1 MKMPG
6 HSEFLIAD
14 WRVAPA
20 QGVLT
25 RGHEVVRLE
34 PKAMDVLV
42 YLASRPG
49 EVVTREEL
57 ERDVWRGA
65 LVGYDAV
72 TNTVIKLRKALQDDA
87 RKPRF
92 LATIPKKGYQLIAS
106 ITDPE
111 DAGAPGSLA
120 NGVPETLPRPWRR
133 WPAWTAG
140 RTGTFI
146 AALAVIVVLGLM
158 SLWIVDRNHGGEPPS
173 IVVLPFENLSADAM
187 QDYLADGIT
196 EDIITDLSKLSKILV
211 IASSTSSTFKG
222 KRVPSKQIG
231 TDLNVQYVLRGS
243 IQRLG
248 DKVRVT
254 AQLFDTNTGIT
265 TWAQRYD
272 RTVAQVFAVQDE
284 VTRSIVEALAVKITN
299 QEESLLAQRA
309 TSDLRAYD
317 YFQEGQRLF
326 NFSTREY
333 SEQAREAYRKAIE
346 LDPGYGRAYGAI
358 AVTLAFDYR
367 RGWTDT
373 PNETLDR
380 GLELA
385 KKAVALDHGSPQ
397 IYFALGFVHLA
408 RKEFVDAEK
417 AAARSLEIAP
427 NYADGYGLLALISNS
442 IGQPRRAMALVTKG
456 MRLNPYFTWQYLYVL
471 GTAYYMLGDYDAAIT
486 TLEEAQ
492 SRNENVVQTK
502 QLLAASYVN
511 AGRQDDAEW
520 VVDRLRILSPTATL
534 TEIERHLP
542 IERPEQMRALLDDLR
557 KAGLPE

>member
-1 MKMPG
+1 MPG
-6 HSEFLIAD
+6 LSEFFVGD

-25 RGHEVVRLE
+25 RGHEVVHLE

-106 ITDPE
+106 ITNPE
-111 DAGAPGSLA
+111 DADVPGSVP
-120 NGVPETLPRPWRR
+120 NRVPESLARPWRR
-133 WPAWTAG
+133 WPAWTAA
-140 RTGTFI
+140 RSAKLI
-146 AALAVIVVLGLM
+146 AALAVILVLGLT
-158 SLWIVDRNHGGEPPS
+158 SLWFAIRGHVGGPPS

-196 EDIITDLSKLSKILV
+196 EDIITDLSKLSDILV

-222 KRVPSKQIG
+222 KRVSSKQIG
-231 TDLNVQYVLRGS
+231 TDLGVQYVLRGS

-248 DKVRVT
+248 DEVRVT
-254 AQLFDTNTGIT
+254 AQLLNTNSGIT

-299 QEESLLAQRA
+299 REENLLARRA
-309 TSDLRAYD
+309 TNNLRAYD
-317 YFQEGQRLF
+317 YFQEGQRTYKV
-326 NFSTREY
+326 STRET

-346 LDPGYGRAYGAI
+346 LDPGYGRAYGAM

-385 KKAVALDHGSPQ
+385 QKAVSLDDRSPQ
-397 IYFALGFVHLA
+397 TYYALGFVHLS
-408 RKEFVDAEK
+408 RKEYAEAEN

-442 IGQPRRAMALVTKG
+442 IGQPKRAVTLITKG
-456 MRLNPYFTWQYLYVL
+456 MRLNPYFTYEYLYVL
-471 GTAYYMLGDYDAAIT
+471 GTAYYLLRNYSAAIAA
-486 TLEEAQ
+486 LEEAQ
-492 SRNENVVQTK
+492 TRNENVVQTK
-502 QLLAASYVN
+502 LVLAASYVN

-520 VVDRLRILSPTATL
+520 IADQLRIVSPTATL
-534 TEIERHLP
+534 TGIKKNMP
-542 IERPEQMRALLDDLR
+542 IKSPEQMRGLLDDLR